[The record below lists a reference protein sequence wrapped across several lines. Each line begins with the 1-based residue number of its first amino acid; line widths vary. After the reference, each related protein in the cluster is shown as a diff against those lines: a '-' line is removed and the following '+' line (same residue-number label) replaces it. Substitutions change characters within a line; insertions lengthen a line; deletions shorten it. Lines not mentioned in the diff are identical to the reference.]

1 MRIAILAALPRF
13 CMGPSP
19 SENVPVTIP
28 RALYFCLVMALSLG
42 KGKSFSSQKGSRK
55 GSLLC
60 LRVSAS
66 LTALGSVLLG
76 DVVLLLFPYVF
87 RLAWKLAAVSS
98 MLLQQ
103 FHNSCYWSPIVLQ
116 FHFTCKK

>member
-66 LTALGSVLLG
+66 LTALGSWCCCFASLSVCLPVSLEIG
-76 DVVLLLFPYVF
+76 SRVF
-87 RLAWKLAAVSS
+87 HAASAVSQF
-98 MLLQQ
+98 MLLVTNRSSVS
-103 FHNSCYWSPIVLQ
+103 FYLQ
-116 FHFTCKK
+116 KK